1 MFSGFLFIIAM
12 AASSAAMLHHMTM
25 LSVSIFMIAG
35 FNMLISL
42 YAMFNA
48 VDRG

>member
-1 MFSGFLFIIAM
+1 MFSGFLFIIAL
-12 AASSAAMLHHMTM
+12 AASTAAMGHNMIG
-25 LSVSIFMIAG
+25 LSFSIIMIAG
-35 FNMLISL
+35 LNMLISL